1 MQALVHVSY
10 INKYNLP
17 NWNCL
22 ERTLNTYY
30 SIDQLFWYTGPP
42 ELSPNTPWLNT
53 VPVIE
58 GNTAELRCDVT
69 GSPPPSITWFAMED
83 GKIRCIYCFTCSIA
97 CADPEIFFWGGGGGW
112 VIWACQGCLRDIF
125 WGLFYDGNSKK
136 FEFCRGWG
144 LIPMTPPSRS
154 AHAQWY

>member
-97 CADPEIFFWGGGGGW
+97 CADPEIFFLGGGGGLFELARGVW
-112 VIWACQGCLRDIF
+112 GIF
-125 WGLFYDGNSKK
+125 FGGYFMMGIQRNLNFAG
-136 FEFCRGWG
+136 GG
-144 LIPMTPPSRS
+144 V
-154 AHAQWY
+154 